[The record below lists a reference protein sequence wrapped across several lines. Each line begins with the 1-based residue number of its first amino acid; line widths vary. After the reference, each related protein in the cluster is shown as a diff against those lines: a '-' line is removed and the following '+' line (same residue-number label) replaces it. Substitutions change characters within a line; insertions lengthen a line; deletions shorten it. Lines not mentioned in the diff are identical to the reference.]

1 MDYSIG
7 LFIYNWNMDGKLE
20 EARKLIKKDSRIV
33 FLGGAGVSTA
43 SGIPDFR
50 SPKGLYNIKNKYGV
64 SYERMLSHTY
74 FITT

>member
-1 MDYSIG
+1 MANE
-7 LFIYNWNMDGKLE
+7 LGKDDAVIRLKE
-20 EARKLIKKDSRIV
+20 IIKGSKKIV

-64 SYERMLSHTY
+64 SPTKYREQARSEM
-74 FITT
+74 I